1 MAEIAFYPIEISHGV
16 ENNKPIVSLFGRT
29 ADGKQ
34 VCVQDDTFQ
43 PYFLA
48 VPKKQEM
55 EKSREKIENISIKKD
70 NETITVT
77 KTETKEMKLFG
88 RTVNAI
94 KVFTRLPGDIFELRK
109 ELKNKGIET
118 YEYDIPFSRRYL
130 IDKDIIPLAL
140 CKAKGEFIKKKSKVF
155 VIKAE
160 SVENTADDVLEN
172 PRILAFDIET
182 YNPRG
187 KNIDAKKDPIVMVSF
202 FGDDFKKVITWKR
215 FKTDCDYIDF
225 VESEVELIT
234 KFKETIENYNPDII
248 TGYFSDGFDFP
259 YIEERANKYRIKLD
273 ICLDY
278 SNISI
283 NKRGITTAHITG
295 IAHIDI
301 FKFIKRTMSTTLE
314 TDSYD
319 LNSVANEILQE
330 EKLDVDIDG
339 LAYAWDNNT
348 GELEKF
354 CEYNLRDSQLT
365 FRLCKELIPSITE
378 IVKVIGLPMSTVTRM
393 SFSQLVEWY
402 LIKQASS
409 MREIVP
415 NRPSYDEIRER
426 RKNTYTGAF
435 VFKPNPGLYKDIV
448 IFDFRSLYPSI
459 ITSHNISPSTFKCD
473 CCREKQH
480 VPGFDDYW
488 FCSKKKGFIPTVLE
502 AIITRRMRVKQIM
515 KNVEKDKLK
524 IFNARAY
531 ALKTIANAMYGYLGF
546 FGARWYS
553 IESAKS
559 ITAYG
564 RYYIKKVIDDAQKKK
579 FNVLYSD
586 TDSIFLTLDGK
597 DKSESKKF
605 VESVNT
611 DLPGLMELEYQGFYP
626 RGIFVSAKEKD
637 YGAKKKYALLSEEG
651 SIIIKGFETIRRNLS
666 IVAKET
672 QKKVL
677 DITLKQGDPKKA
689 FDYVRDVIESLKK
702 NEIPVEKVT
711 IATQLQKNINEYDS
725 FGPHVAVA
733 QRMIEKDIPVGPG
746 SVIKYVITKGKDKE
760 RIRDRAK
767 LPEEVSQDEYDPEYY
782 INNQVIPSVE
792 GIFKVLGFEKEDLI
806 KSLDQSNLNK
816 YFR

>member
-1 MAEIAFYPIEISHGV
+1 MPEIAFYPIEINHGV
-16 ENNKPIVSLFGRT
+16 ENNKPVVSLFGRT

-48 VPKKQEM
+48 VPKKQEL

-88 RTVNAI
+88 RTVNVI
-94 KVFTRLPGDIFELRK
+94 KVFTRLPGDIFELRR
-109 ELKNKGIET
+109 EVKNKGIDT
-118 YEYDIPFSRRYL
+118 YEYDLSFSRKYL
-130 IDKDIIPLAL
+130 IDKDIIPLTL
-140 CKAKGEFIKKKSKVF
+140 CKANGEFIKKKSKVF

-202 FGDDFKKVITWKR
+202 FGDNFKKVITWKR
-215 FKTDCDYIDF
+215 FKTDHKYIEF

-259 YIEERANKYRIKLD
+259 YIEERANKYKIKLD
-273 ICLDY
+273 ICLDC
-278 SNISI
+278 SNVNI
-283 NKRGITTAHITG
+283 NRRGVTTAHITG

-348 GELEKF
+348 KDLEKF

-378 IVKVIGLPMSTVTRM
+378 IVKIIGLPMSTITRM

-409 MREIVP
+409 MKEIVP
-415 NRPSYDEIRER
+415 NKPSYDEIRER

-480 VPGFDDYW
+480 VPGFDEYW

-689 FDYVRDVIESLKK
+689 FDYVKDVIESLKK

-711 IATQLQKNINEYDS
+711 IATQLQKNISEYDS

-746 SVIKYVITKGKDKE
+746 SVIKYVVTKGREKE

-767 LPEEVSQDEYDPEYY
+767 MPEEVSQEEYDPEYY

-806 KSLDQSNLNK
+806 KNLDQSNLNR
-816 YFR
+816 YFS